1 MHEPRMLASGWLVGG
16 LVTVWVRLP
25 WSLGGSLVP
34 TAEVTAWSPP
44 KMLVQWESGGDAG
57 GEMGR
62 VKMTPETYVSFTNLQ
77 NRFFYAILIII
88 WHFIKSSTIN
98 L

>member
-1 MHEPRMLASGWLVGG
+1 M
-16 LVTVWVRLP
+16 
-25 WSLGGSLVP
+25 P

-98 L
+98 ELHIDSIFFRYTSKCIML